1 MTDPKKELLTHI
13 IDFEPIGRRVDITP
27 GESLLE
33 AAHSA
38 GFELVSICGGKGSCD
53 GCRVRVMSGK
63 LSSPTLEE
71 ESFFTPIELEDGYRL
86 ACQAKPLT
94 DIKVDVP
101 PESLT
106 TTQRLQVE
114 GLGVRVEGERI
125 ITPAD
130 VVLEPA
136 SLTDLRSD
144 SARLRDA
151 LQIEGYPNASFSPEV
166 LFNLSGFLR
175 GQNWRVRAALR
186 GDRVVA
192 LLPEAAR
199 ILGLAV
205 DIGTTK
211 VAAYLL
217 DLESG
222 DVLAVRGTMNPQ
234 ISYGEDVISRIDYS
248 NENEGGRETL
258 QGGVVAALNGMIAE
272 MCVEID
278 VSPEQIVEAVI
289 VGNTAMHHLLAGL
302 PVRQLAIS
310 PYVPA
315 VSEPLDLPAREIELD
330 ISPGAFIHLPP
341 NIAGFIGADH
351 VSMILSTDIWQAEN
365 TVIAVD
371 IGTNTEITLAVAGRI
386 LSCSCASGPAFEGAH
401 IRDGMRATLGAIER
415 VQIKGGQP
423 SIITIGEKPPV
434 GICGS
439 GILDAVAEL
448 LKDGVIDHRGSFQE
462 GAPNV
467 QEGMSGGHKEFILA
481 LSEDTGHGKDIVVTR
496 SDINEIQLAK
506 GAIRAGLEIILEEG
520 GIAAGEIDEFIIAGA
535 FGTYLD
541 VGSAMTVGMFP
552 ELPRER
558 FRQVGNAAGTGAQ
571 QMLVSGDRRRVAD
584 EIPERIEYI
593 ELTTHAGFEKTFMN
607 ALNFQRIGS

>member
-1 MTDPKKELLTHI
+1 MTDPKKEPLTYI
-13 IDFEPIGRRVDITP
+13 INFEPIGRRVDIAP

-38 GFELVSICGGKGSCD
+38 GVELVSICGGKGSCD
-53 GCRVRVMSGK
+53 GCHVRVMSGK

-71 ESFFTPIELEDGYRL
+71 KSFFTPIELEEGYRL

-94 DIKVDVP
+94 DVKVDVP
-101 PESLT
+101 PESLA

-114 GLGVRVEGERI
+114 GQGVRVEGKSI
-125 ITPAD
+125 ISPVD
-130 VVLEPA
+130 LILEPA

-144 SARLRDA
+144 TARLRDA
-151 LQIEGYPNASFSPEV
+151 LQIKGYPSVSFSQGV
-166 LFNLSGFLR
+166 LSNLSDFLR
-175 GQNWRVRAALR
+175 EQNWRVRAALR

-192 LLPEAAR
+192 LLPERAQ

-205 DIGTTK
+205 DVGTTK
-211 VAAYLL
+211 IAAYLL

-222 DVLAVRGTMNPQ
+222 DVLAVRGAMNPQ

-258 QGGVVAALNGMIAE
+258 QGKVVAALNGMIAE
-272 MCVEID
+272 MCGEAD
-278 VSPEQIVEAVI
+278 VSMEQIVEAVI
-289 VGNTAMHHLLAGL
+289 VGNTAMHHLLVGL
-302 PVRQLAIS
+302 PVRQLAMS

-315 VSEPLDLPAREIELD
+315 VSEPLDLPVGEIELD

-351 VSMILSTDIWQAEN
+351 VSMVLSTDVWQAEN
-365 TVIAVD
+365 TVIVVD
-371 IGTNTEITLAVAGRI
+371 IGTNTEITLAVGGRM

-401 IRDGMRATLGAIER
+401 IRDGMRAAPGAIER
-415 VQIKGGQP
+415 VQIKDGQP
-423 SIITIGEKPPV
+423 NIFTIGEKPPV

-448 LKDGVIDHRGSFQE
+448 LKDGIIDHRGSFQKGTLNIRE
-462 GAPNV
+462 GRST
-467 QEGMSGGHKEFILA
+467 QQKEFL
-481 LSEDTGHGKDIVVTR
+481 LVPSKDTGHGKDIVVTR

-506 GAIRAGLEIILEEG
+506 GAIRAGLEILLEEG
-520 GIAAGEIDEFIIAGA
+520 GIVPGDIDEFIIAGA

-571 QMLVSGDRRRVAD
+571 QMLVSGERRRVAD
-584 EIPERIEYI
+584 EIPERIDYI
-593 ELTTHAGFEKTFMN
+593 ELTTHAGFEKTFMK
-607 ALNFQRIGS
+607 ALFFAT

>member
-1 MTDPKKELLTHI
+1 MTDPKKELITHI

-27 GESLLE
+27 GESLFE

-63 LSSPTLEE
+63 LSSPTPEE
-71 ESFFTPIELEDGYRL
+71 ESFFTPIELEEGYRL

-106 TTQRLQVE
+106 TTQRLQVQ
-114 GLGVRVEGERI
+114 GQGVRVEGESI

-151 LQIEGYPNASFSPEV
+151 LQIEGYANVSFSPEV

-175 GQNWRVRAALR
+175 GQNWRVRACLR
-186 GDRVVA
+186 GNRVVA
-192 LLPEAAR
+192 LLPEATR

-258 QGGVVAALNGMIAE
+258 QGKVVAALNGMIAE
-272 MCVEID
+272 ICGEVD
-278 VSPEQIVEAVI
+278 VSSEQIVEAVI

-310 PYVPA
+310 PYVPT
-315 VSEPLDLPAREIELD
+315 VSEPLDLPAGEIALD

-351 VSMILSTDIWQAEN
+351 VSMVLSTDVWQAEN
-365 TVIAVD
+365 TVIAID

-401 IRDGMRATLGAIER
+401 IRDGMRAALGAIER

-423 SIITIGEKPPV
+423 NIITIGEKPPV

-593 ELTTHAGFEKTFMN
+593 ELTTHAGFEKTFMK
-607 ALNFQRIGS
+607 ALFFNP

>member
-1 MTDPKKELLTHI
+1 MTDPKKGPLTYT
-13 IDFEPIGRRVDITP
+13 IDFEPIGRRVEITP

-33 AAHSA
+33 AAQSA
-38 GFELVSICGGKGSCD
+38 GIELVSICGGKGSCG

-63 LSSPTLEE
+63 LSSPTPDEESVFTPKELEE
-71 ESFFTPIELEDGYRL
+71 GYRL

-106 TTQRLQVE
+106 ATQRLQVE
-114 GLGVRVEGERI
+114 GQGVRVEGKSI
-125 ITPAD
+125 ISPID
-130 VVLEPA
+130 LVLESA

-144 SARLRDA
+144 TARLRDA
-151 LQIEGYPNASFSPEV
+151 LQIKGYPGVSFSQGV
-166 LFNLSGFLR
+166 LYNLSDFLR
-175 GQNWRVRAALR
+175 EQNWRVRAALR

-192 LLPEAAR
+192 LLPERAQ

-205 DIGTTK
+205 DVGTTK

-222 DVLAVRGTMNPQ
+222 DVLAVRGAMNPQ

-248 NENEGGRETL
+248 NKNKGGRETL
-258 QGGVVAALNGMIAE
+258 QGKVVATLNGMIAE
-272 MCVEID
+272 MCGEAD
-278 VSPEQIVEAVI
+278 GSPEQIVEAVI

-302 PVRQLAIS
+302 PVRQLAMA

-315 VSEPLDLPAREIELD
+315 VGEALDLPASAIELD

-351 VSMILSTDIWQAEN
+351 VSMVLSTDVWQAEN
-365 TVIAVD
+365 MVIVVD
-371 IGTNTEITLAVAGRI
+371 IGTNTEITLAVGGRMI
-386 LSCSCASGPAFEGAH
+386 SCSCASGPAFEGAH
-401 IRDGMRATLGAIER
+401 IRDGMRAAPGAIER
-415 VQIKGGQP
+415 VQIKDGQP
-423 SIITIGEKPPV
+423 NIFTIGEKPPV

-448 LKDGVIDHRGSFQE
+448 LKDGIIDHRGSFLE
-462 GAPNV
+462 GALNIR
-467 QEGMSGGHKEFILA
+467 EGRSTQQKEFL
-481 LSEDTGHGKDIVVTR
+481 LVPSKDTGHGKDIVVTR

-506 GAIRAGLEIILEEG
+506 GAIRAGLEILLEEG
-520 GIAAGEIDEFIIAGA
+520 GNAVGDIDEFIIAGA

-558 FRQVGNAAGTGAQ
+558 FRQVGNAAGAGAQ
-571 QMLVSGDRRRVAD
+571 QMLISAERRRIAD
-584 EIPERIEYI
+584 EIPERVDYI
-593 ELTTHAGFEKTFMN
+593 ELTTHAGFEKAFMK
-607 ALNFQRIGS
+607 ALFFDE

>member
-1 MTDPKKELLTHI
+1 
-13 IDFEPIGRRVDITP
+13 
-27 GESLLE
+27 
-33 AAHSA
+33 
-38 GFELVSICGGKGSCD
+38 
-53 GCRVRVMSGK
+53 
-63 LSSPTLEE
+63 
-71 ESFFTPIELEDGYRL
+71 
-86 ACQAKPLT
+86 
-94 DIKVDVP
+94 
-101 PESLT
+101 
-106 TTQRLQVE
+106 
-114 GLGVRVEGERI
+114 
-125 ITPAD
+125 
-130 VVLEPA
+130 
-136 SLTDLRSD
+136 
-144 SARLRDA
+144 
-151 LQIEGYPNASFSPEV
+151 
-166 LFNLSGFLR
+166 
-175 GQNWRVRAALR
+175 
-186 GDRVVA
+186 
-192 LLPEAAR
+192 
-199 ILGLAV
+199 
-205 DIGTTK
+205 
-211 VAAYLL
+211 LL

-234 ISYGEDVISRIDYS
+234 ISYGEDVISRIAYS

-258 QGGVVAALNGMIAE
+258 QGKVVAALNGMIAE
-272 MCVEID
+272 MCGEAD
-278 VSPEQIVEAVI
+278 VSMEQIVEAVI
-289 VGNTAMHHLLAGL
+289 VGNTAMHHLLVGL
-302 PVRQLAIS
+302 PVRQLAMS

-315 VSEPLDLPAREIELD
+315 VSEPLDLPAGEIELD

-351 VSMILSTDIWQAEN
+351 VSMVLSTDVWQAEN

-401 IRDGMRATLGAIER
+401 IRDGMRAALGAIER

-593 ELTTHAGFEKTFMN
+593 ELTTHAGFEKTFMK
-607 ALNFQRIGS
+607 ALFFNP

>member
-1 MTDPKKELLTHI
+1 MTNPKKELLTHI
-13 IDFEPIGRRVDITP
+13 IDFEPIGRRVDIAP

-71 ESFFTPIELEDGYRL
+71 ESFFTPIDLEDGYRL

-114 GLGVRVEGERI
+114 GQGLRVDGERI

-144 SARLRDA
+144 SARLRDE
-151 LQIEGYPNASFSPEV
+151 LQIEGYANVSFSPEV

-175 GQNWRVRAALR
+175 GQNWRVRACLR

-248 NENEGGRETL
+248 NENEGGRKTL
-258 QGGVVAALNGMIAE
+258 QGKVVAALNGMIAE
-272 MCVEID
+272 MCGEAD
-278 VSPEQIVEAVI
+278 VSMEQIVEAVI
-289 VGNTAMHHLLAGL
+289 VGNTAMHHLLVGL
-302 PVRQLAIS
+302 PVRQLAMS

-315 VSEPLDLPAREIELD
+315 VSEPLDLPAGEIKLD

-351 VSMILSTDIWQAEN
+351 VSMVLSTDVWQAEN

-401 IRDGMRATLGAIER
+401 IRDGMRAALGAIER
-415 VQIKGGQP
+415 VQIKGGQT

-448 LKDGVIDHRGSFQE
+448 LKDGIINHRGSFQK

-467 QEGMSGGHKEFILA
+467 QEGMNGRHKEFILA

-571 QMLVSGDRRRVAD
+571 QMLVSSDRRRVAD

-593 ELTTHAGFEKTFMN
+593 ELTTHAGFEKTFMK
-607 ALNFQRIGS
+607 ALFF

>member
-1 MTDPKKELLTHI
+1 MTDPKKEPLTYT

-33 AAHSA
+33 AAQSA
-38 GFELVSICGGKGSCD
+38 GVELVSICGGKGSCD

-71 ESFFTPIELEDGYRL
+71 ESFFTPIELEEGYRL
-86 ACQAKPLT
+86 ACQAA
-94 DIKVDVP
+94 
-101 PESLT
+101 ESLA

-114 GLGVRVEGERI
+114 GQGVRVAGERI

-136 SLTDLRSD
+136 SLIDLRSD

-151 LQIEGYPNASFSPEV
+151 LQIEGFANVSFSPEV
-166 LFNLSGFLR
+166 LFSLSDILR
-175 GQNWRVRAALR
+175 GQDWRVRAALR

-192 LLPEAAR
+192 LLPGEAR
-199 ILGLAV
+199 MLGLAV

-222 DVLAVRGTMNPQ
+222 DVLAVRGAMNPQ
-234 ISYGEDVISRIDYS
+234 ISYGEDVISRIDYC

-258 QGGVVAALNGMIAE
+258 QGKVVATLNGMIAE
-272 MCVEID
+272 TCGEAD
-278 VSPEQIVEAVI
+278 VSSQQIVEVVI

-302 PVRQLAIS
+302 PVRQLAVA

-315 VSEPLDLPAREIELD
+315 VGEPLDLPAGEIELD

-351 VSMILSTDIWQAEN
+351 VSMLLSTDVWQSEN
-365 TVIAVD
+365 TVIALD
-371 IGTNTEITLAVAGRI
+371 IGTNTEITLAV
-386 LSCSCASGPAFEGAH
+386 
-401 IRDGMRATLGAIER
+401 D
-415 VQIKGGQP
+415 
-423 SIITIGEKPPV
+423 EKPPV

-448 LKDGVIDHRGSFQE
+448 LKDGIIGHRGSFQE
-462 GAPNV
+462 RAPNV
-467 QEGMSGGHKEFILA
+467 REGRSTHQKEFL
-481 LSEDTGHGKDIVVTR
+481 LVPSKDTAHGKSIVVTR

-506 GAIRAGLEIILEEG
+506 GAIRAGLEVLLEEG
-520 GIAAGEIDEFIIAGA
+520 GIAAGDIDEFIIAGA

-541 VGSAMTVGMFP
+541 VGSAITVGMFP
-552 ELPRER
+552 DLPRER
-558 FRQVGNAAGTGAQ
+558 FRQVGNAAGNGAQ
-571 QMLVSGDRRRVAD
+571 QMLISAERRRVAD
-584 EIPERIEYI
+584 EIPERVEYI
-593 ELTTHAGFEKTFMN
+593 ELTTHAGFEKAFMK
-607 ALNFQRIGS
+607 ALFFDLDL

>member
-1 MTDPKKELLTHI
+1 MTDPKKDPLSYT
-13 IDFEPIGRRVDITP
+13 IDFEPIGRRVEITP

-38 GFELVSICGGKGSCD
+38 GVELVSICGGKGSCD

-63 LSSPTLEE
+63 LSSPTPEE
-71 ESFFTPIELEDGYRL
+71 ESFFTPVELEEGYRL

-94 DIKVDVP
+94 DVKVDVP
-101 PESLT
+101 PESLA

-114 GLGVRVEGERI
+114 GQGVRVGGKGI
-125 ITPAD
+125 ISPAD
-130 VVLEPA
+130 LVLEPA

-144 SARLRDA
+144 TARLRDA
-151 LQIEGYPNASFSPEV
+151 LQIEDSALVSFSQGV
-166 LFNLSGFLR
+166 LSNLSDFLR

-192 LLPEAAR
+192 LLPGDAQM
-199 ILGLAV
+199 LGLAV
-205 DIGTTK
+205 DVGTTK

-217 DLESG
+217 GLESG
-222 DVLAVRGTMNPQ
+222 DVLAVRGAMNPQ

-248 NENEGGRETL
+248 NKNDSGRETL
-258 QGGVVAALNGMIAE
+258 QGKVVTALNGMIAE
-272 MCVEID
+272 MCGEAD

-302 PVRQLAIS
+302 PVRQLAMA

-315 VSEPLDLPAREIELD
+315 VGEALDLPAGEIELD
-330 ISPGAFIHLPP
+330 INPGAFIHLPP

-351 VSMILSTDIWQAEN
+351 VSMILSTDIWQVEN
-365 TVIAVD
+365 NVIALD
-371 IGTNTEITLAVAGRI
+371 IGTNTEITLAVGGRM
-386 LSCSCASGPAFEGAH
+386 LCCSCASGPAFEGAH
-401 IRDGMRATLGAIER
+401 IHDGMRAAPGAIER
-415 VQIKGGQP
+415 VQIINGQP
-423 SIITIGEKPPV
+423 NIYTIGEKPPV

-448 LKDGVIDHRGSFQE
+448 LKDGIINHRGSFQE

-467 QEGMSGGHKEFILA
+467 RERMSTQHKEFLLVPA
-481 LSEDTGHGKDIVVTR
+481 EDTGHGKDIVVTR
-496 SDINEIQLAK
+496 SDVNEIQLAK
-506 GAIRAGLEIILEEG
+506 GAIRAGLEILLEEG
-520 GIAAGEIDEFIIAGA
+520 GIAAGDIDEFIIAGA
-535 FGTYLD
+535 FGTYLN
-541 VGSAMTVGMFP
+541 VGSAITVGMFP

-571 QMLVSGDRRRVAD
+571 QMLISAERRRVAD
-584 EIPERIEYI
+584 GIPERVEYV
-593 ELTTHAGFEKTFMN
+593 ELTTHAGFENAFMK
-607 ALNFQRIGS
+607 ALFFDS